1 MRLSLLPC
9 VVLLLG
15 AATAKKPDIF
25 VRSMRKRSS
34 PLKKIRSA
42 ALDAAKAAKHV
53 ATSTTKTSKG
63 PEQSSVSSIS
73 TESRPSAK
81 AQKAKA
87 YKTFKRSYREA
98 KSTKS
103 LKSSSPP
110 ALSIPST
117 VTKSK
122 SSKGKSSK
130 GLRFPVLGVSASE
143 GSMSYYGI
151 VDSVYSK
158 AAKASFIA
166 DFLEGGFL
174 SFSYDYSYDHNPP
187 TTTTDPTIPAPSEDE
202 SPSDNNFGRVIVSI
216 VMIRTFMTQFLLV
229 LSTAHVSSFVACCF

>member
-1 MRLSLLPC
+1 MQLSLLPS

-15 AATAKKPDIF
+15 AATAKQPDTF
-25 VRSMRKRSS
+25 ARSMRKRSS

-42 ALDAAKAAKHV
+42 ALNAAKAAKHV

-63 PEQSSVSSIS
+63 PELSSVSSIS
-73 TESRPSAK
+73 TESRPSK

-122 SSKGKSSK
+122 SIKGKSSK

-166 DFLEGGFL
+166 DFLEGGSL
-174 SFSYDYSYDHNPP
+174 SFSYDYSYDYNPP
-187 TTTTDPTIPAPSEDE
+187 TTTTDSTIPAPSEDE

-216 VMIRTFMTQFLLV
+216 VMILTFMTQFLLV
-229 LSTAHVSSFVACCF
+229 LCTAHVSSFVVCCF

>member
-1 MRLSLLPC
+1 MKLSLLPS

-15 AATAKKPDIF
+15 AATAKQPDTF
-25 VRSMRKRSS
+25 ARSMRKRSS

-42 ALDAAKAAKHV
+42 ALNAAKAAKHV

-73 TESRPSAK
+73 TSAK

-122 SSKGKSSK
+122 SIKGKSSK

-166 DFLEGGFL
+166 DFLEGGSL
-174 SFSYDYSYDHNPP
+174 SFSYDYSYDYNPP
-187 TTTTDPTIPAPSEDE
+187 TTTTDSTIPAPSEDE

-229 LSTAHVSSFVACCF
+229 LSTAHVSSFVVCCF

>member
-1 MRLSLLPC
+1 MKLSLLPS

-15 AATAKKPDIF
+15 AATAKQPDIF
-25 VRSMRKRSS
+25 ARSMRKRSS

>member
-1 MRLSLLPC
+1 MQLSLLPS

-15 AATAKKPDIF
+15 AATAKQPDTF
-25 VRSMRKRSS
+25 ARSMRKRSS

-42 ALDAAKAAKHV
+42 ALNAAKAAKHV

-73 TESRPSAK
+73 KRPSAK

-122 SSKGKSSK
+122 SIKGKSSK

-166 DFLEGGFL
+166 DFLEGGSL
-174 SFSYDYSYDHNPP
+174 SFSYDYSYDYNPP
-187 TTTTDPTIPAPSEDE
+187 TTTTDSTIPAPSEDE

-229 LSTAHVSSFVACCF
+229 LSTAHVSSFVVCCF

>member
-1 MRLSLLPC
+1 MKLSLLPS

-15 AATAKKPDIF
+15 AATAKQPDIF
-25 VRSMRKRSS
+25 ARSMRKRSS

-53 ATSTTKTSKG
+53 ATSTSKTSKG
-63 PEQSSVSSIS
+63 PE
-73 TESRPSAK
+73 
-81 AQKAKA
+81 A

-229 LSTAHVSSFVACCF
+229 LSTAHVSSFVVCYF